1 MRTKLLRKLRK
12 LRKIARKS
20 CNISIYKPV
29 HGDVGCIVSSR
40 EYPSLYE
47 TGSIKDAPDM
57 KDEIVREIII
67 RKVADMR
74 IIQLLKEK

>member
-1 MRTKLLRKLRK
+1 
-12 LRKIARKS
+12 
-20 CNISIYKPV
+20 V
-29 HGDVGCIVSSR
+29 HGDAGCIVSSR